1 MLLDNYCSGRESALP
16 KFYSIICFSG
26 GKRLKLIQCKGYELT
41 KAQPNTSEDFFTR
54 SEATFY
60 LDGEER
66 TLHVLYVKFF
76 EEQAKDILPYS
87 AEPLF
92 QTGERE
98 IYLRD
103 IVALIYLMQHPQGK
117 IRKRIFVNDQLEFLE
132 YLKNANYKEIESMV
146 RQLEQR

>member
-1 MLLDNYCSGRESALP
+1 M
-16 KFYSIICFSG
+16 
-26 GKRLKLIQCKGYELT
+26 KLIQCKGYELT
-41 KAQPNTSEDFFTR
+41 KAQPNTFEDFFTR

-76 EEQAKDILPYS
+76 EEQIREIVPYS
-87 AEPLF
+87 HKPLF
-92 QTGERE
+92 QAGNRD

-117 IRKRIFVNDQLEFLE
+117 NRKRIFVNDQLEFSE
-132 YLKNANYKEIESMV
+132 YLKNANYEKIESMV